1 MACAV
6 ALWILRRIRTLR
18 FLPKRFLAALS
29 SDVHD
34 EFRYGPN
41 IPYMYTNSSKF
52 PRMSHV
58 PLTLFYSSVTKLFL
72 LCLLAIWRPSM
83 HSGSKSLYRSRHGD
97 VWADNWLMSSA
108 LGLLDEDKLDSE
120 WVVRN
125 LLGGM
130 AAGFGLRGMHWTALP
145 YLKFTDYSLNRM

>member
-1 MACAV
+1 
-6 ALWILRRIRTLR
+6 
-18 FLPKRFLAALS
+18 
-29 SDVHD
+29 
-34 EFRYGPN
+34 
-41 IPYMYTNSSKF
+41 
-52 PRMSHV
+52 MSHV

-72 LCLLAIWRPSM
+72 LFLLVIWRPSM

-130 AAGFGLRGMHWTALP
+130 AAGFGLRGMHWTALQ
-145 YLKFTDYSLNRM
+145 YLKFTDYSLNRISGVRYPSNIHNRDSPMRLGCKDNHGEFRTPLGREG